1 MVHQAPP
8 SMFVIAVRP
17 VHPFVAKKQQM
28 KLMLSAFDYVSSW
41 WPQVDQLTKGLYQ
54 RCLQCP
60 VTGWQ
65 KEVLDYC
72 HGSLVARTDKKVIV
86 IGSTKCYPIKNLEHF
101 PVLHSHVMGFKCMVF
116 LEFVCLLFFLFHI
129 NFLLNRLE

>member
-1 MVHQAPP
+1 
-8 SMFVIAVRP
+8 MFVIAVRP

-65 KEVLDYC
+65 RVVLVYC
-72 HGSLVARTDKKVIV
+72 HGSLVARTDKKAIV
-86 IGSTKCYPIKNLEHF
+86 IGSTKCYPIKNLEHL
-101 PVLHSHVMGFKCMVF
+101 PVLHSHIMGFKSMVF
-116 LEFVCLLFFLFHI
+116 LKFVLLAFFFFTLTS
-129 NFLLNRLE
+129 FLID